1 MSRNVVAARES
12 VEAQRFVQRDG
23 GSIVGVHQEH
33 HGFGSVELYGFG
45 QYGSSVASAAVFF
58 FYEEVKRFVFLKFMR
73 DIHVAY
79 YRILFQGQDDPE
91 PVGGVY
97 DFLRRPVAVIGM
109 ERKIL
114 FPVLGA
120 VQLDFVAALAGDV
133 SFQHHFLLLG
143 FKLCLF
149 RQQKIMEE
157 VVGGIIDEIRL
168 AAFVVILKEGQRPG
182 YDLRACP
189 AHPTDCSA
197 FLPGC

>member
-1 MSRNVVAARES
+1 MSRNVVAAHES

-23 GSIVGVHQEH
+23 GSIVGIHQEH
-33 HGFGSVELYGFG
+33 HGFGPVELYGFG

-114 FPVLGA
+114 FPVFGA

-143 FKLCLF
+143 FTVEMYNEWALL
-149 RQQKIMEE
+149 Q
-157 VVGGIIDEIRL
+157 
-168 AAFVVILKEGQRPG
+168 
-182 YDLRACP
+182 
-189 AHPTDCSA
+189 
-197 FLPGC
+197 

>member
-1 MSRNVVAARES
+1 MLLPPANLSKPNDSYSEM
-12 VEAQRFVQRDG
+12 
-23 GSIVGVHQEH
+23 
-33 HGFGSVELYGFG
+33 
-45 QYGSSVASAAVFF
+45 AAVLS
-58 FYEEVKRFVFLKFMR
+58 VSTRSIM
-73 DIHVAY
+73 A
-79 YRILFQGQDDPE
+79 
-91 PVGGVY
+91 
-97 DFLRRPVAVIGM
+97 
-109 ERKIL
+109 
-114 FPVLGA
+114 LG
-120 VQLDFVAALAGDV
+120 LLSSMALAGDV

-168 AAFVVILKEGQRPG
+168 AVFVVILKEGQRPR